1 MLPVERQR
9 AIVARVRDRGSA
21 TIAQLVDEL
30 EVSHMTVRRDIA
42 VLEQRGLVVGVSG
55 GVAAPGFLVAD
66 APHEVKLGRHP
77 DRKLHLARTCVT
89 LLGAVEWVYVD
100 AGTTGLAIAEQIRD
114 LPVAVVTNDLA
125 VARVLAS
132 ARVAGGAPVRIIG
145 GDLDV
150 RNGSTD
156 GPTAAAQIAA
166 CRIDLAFLSTPAFDL
181 RGVWVPSIAKQIVK
195 QAVADTATTTAL
207 VTDSS
212 KYGLVAEH
220 LGVGWERLD
229 MLVCDAALP
238 ARVARALAAVGTG
251 LITVEVKEET
261 DDHR

>member
-21 TIAQLVDEL
+21 TIAELVDAL
-30 EVSHMTVRRDIA
+30 GVSHMTVRRDIA
-42 VLEQRGLVVGVSG
+42 SLEQRGLVVGVSG

-77 DRKLHLARTCVT
+77 VRKQHLARACLD
-89 LLGAVEWVYVD
+89 LLDEAEWVYID

-114 LPVAVVTNDLA
+114 RRVGVVTNDLA
-125 VARVLAS
+125 VAGVLAA
-132 ARVAGGAPVRIIG
+132 ARADGGAPVKLIG
-145 GDLDV
+145 GDLDAS
-150 RNGSTD
+150 NGSTD
-156 GPTAAAQIAA
+156 GPVAAAQIAD

-181 RGVWVPSIAKQIVK
+181 HGVWVPAMAKKMVK
-195 QAVADTATTTAL
+195 QAILDTATTTTL

-220 LGVGWERLD
+220 LCMGLEALG

-238 ARVARALAAVGTG
+238 TRAAHRVASMTT
-251 LITVEVKEET
+251 LITVEVTEEN
-261 DDHR
+261 HEHH